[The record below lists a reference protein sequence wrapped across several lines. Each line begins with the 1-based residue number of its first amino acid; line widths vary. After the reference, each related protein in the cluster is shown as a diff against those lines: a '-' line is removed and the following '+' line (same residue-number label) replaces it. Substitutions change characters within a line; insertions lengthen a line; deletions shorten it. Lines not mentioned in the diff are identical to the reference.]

1 VFVKDRN
8 ASSEV
13 QVLNKEGDPDTSNT
27 AKRILSL
34 LEQQL
39 K

>member
-1 VFVKDRN
+1 
-8 ASSEV
+8 
-13 QVLNKEGDPDTSNT
+13 VLNKEGDPDTSNT